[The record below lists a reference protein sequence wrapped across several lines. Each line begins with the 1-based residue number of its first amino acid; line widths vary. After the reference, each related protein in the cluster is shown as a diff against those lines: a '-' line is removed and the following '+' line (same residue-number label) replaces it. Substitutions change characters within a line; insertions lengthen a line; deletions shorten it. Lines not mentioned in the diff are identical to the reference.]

1 MSEPANVIVLNEY
14 GDCLTNIEIRHGGNP
29 GWLGQQLF
37 LFLKNRKICNGYNSD
52 HDWTAYS
59 NGMENLAAQLS
70 FFLMGLNDGRI
81 GGVYF
86 RPTPPDLGFDWIAD
100 PYKLIP
106 LYHEPK
112 LGIEHGNFLYI
123 IYPSNAQY
131 FEPDKAT
138 EQFLNNCE
146 RDIQTVSMGIIGT
159 EKSLIG
165 DLCFHEQFLPQ
176 YPGWDPNLT
185 MAELI
190 EEIRTNLD
198 Q

>member
-1 MSEPANVIVLNEY
+1 MSEPANVIVLNENGY
-14 GDCLTNIEIRHGGNP
+14 CLTNIEVLHGGNP
-29 GWLGQQLF
+29 GCLGQRLF
-37 LFLKNRKICNGYNSD
+37 LFLKNRKICNGYNGNTK
-52 HDWTAYS
+52 WTSYS
-59 NGMENLAAQLS
+59 NGLNNLAAQLS
-70 FFLMGLNDGRI
+70 FFLMGLNERRI

-86 RPTPPDLGFDWIAD
+86 CPTPPDLGFDWVTD

-112 LGIEHGNFLYI
+112 WGIEFGNTLYI

-131 FEPDKAT
+131 FEPEKAT

-165 DLCFHEQFLPQ
+165 DMCFHEQFLPQ
-176 YPGWDPNLT
+176 YPGWDVNLT

-190 EEIRTNLD
+190 EEICNDLD
-198 Q
+198 